1 MAKQEKPHPY
11 PPGLPSSF
19 CYLPWVQF
27 GTTVGGFPRLC
38 ANTPSLRDES
48 GERLQVSCSLGV
60 DEVWNGEQMKAIR
73 RQMISGQL
81 PEICRRC
88 SDMESSGL
96 ESKRLKMIH
105 LKPEWAGDPKDL
117 LRETGED
124 GHLQAGPR
132 SFNLRL
138 GNVCNLKCVMCRP
151 DFSSK
156 WQGDFTRLFTE
167 GLAIPPSAAEH
178 LGFPGEGKQ
187 GDHRWYEESR
197 VFEFL
202 KSSLPST
209 KQFYFSGGEPMM
221 TKLHGDLIDHCL
233 ETGHCRHIHLMYDTN
248 GLFINED
255 WLRKW
260 ERFETVDIH
269 LSVDGVGPKY
279 EYIRYPG
286 KWEQLNQVA
295 RLLSQWQAPGATV
308 RILVTQQLLNA
319 LDGDEILSWY
329 LDVFGSD
336 ADVRYQI
343 VWNLVEW
350 PECLTSHLAAPSIK
364 EKAWHKMEELVRS
377 IKVNWPEE
385 AGEFKNSAQ
394 AFFFFFFQRSWHYAF
409 EKKQEINEGLR
420 EFVQYLNALDQI
432 RGTDWQSTFPELAA
446 LIQAEL

>member
-167 GLAIPPSAAEH
+167 GLAIPLRLRSILVSLAKASREITVGTRN
-178 LGFPGEGKQ
+178 LGFLSF
-187 GDHRWYEESR
+187 SR
-197 VFEFL
+197 VPCRRQN
-202 KSSLPST
+202 SSI
-209 KQFYFSGGEPMM
+209 F
-221 TKLHGDLIDHCL
+221 
-233 ETGHCRHIHLMYDTN
+233 R
-248 GLFINED
+248 
-255 WLRKW
+255 
-260 ERFETVDIH
+260 
-269 LSVDGVGPKY
+269 
-279 EYIRYPG
+279 
-286 KWEQLNQVA
+286 A
-295 RLLSQWQAPGATV
+295 
-308 RILVTQQLLNA
+308 
-319 LDGDEILSWY
+319 
-329 LDVFGSD
+329 GS
-336 ADVRYQI
+336 
-343 VWNLVEW
+343 
-350 PECLTSHLAAPSIK
+350 P
-364 EKAWHKMEELVRS
+364 
-377 IKVNWPEE
+377 
-385 AGEFKNSAQ
+385 
-394 AFFFFFFQRSWHYAF
+394 
-409 EKKQEINEGLR
+409 
-420 EFVQYLNALDQI
+420 
-432 RGTDWQSTFPELAA
+432 
-446 LIQAEL
+446 